1 MRDSF
6 DMFGKRFSRAL
17 AVTTVASLVMATAAF
32 ADNLDDTL
40 AAGSVANPTI
50 AEGGSFTVTI
60 DYQVQQ
66 TGSNNTT
73 FPATVNFALSGA
85 PVWASVSPASRSFT
99 GYSNVQSVTVSGTAP
114 AGSGGS
120 TYSFSVVPS
129 TSAARLNTSPAETS
143 LSVTVTAP
151 TPPSDTTAPVIT
163 PNVDG
168 TLGTNGWYTSDVTVS
183 WSVVDNESAI
193 SSSTGC
199 TTTTISSDTTGTTL
213 TCSATSAGGT
223 SSESVTIKRDA
234 TAPSVSLVGGPADG
248 ASYYFGSVPAA
259 PTCSASDATSGL
271 TGPCAVSGYDSA
283 VGTHIVTASAT
294 DNAGNSNSVSA
305 SYTVLA
311 WTVSG
316 FYRPVDMGVLNS
328 AKAGSTIPLKFEVFA
343 GTTELTDIAI
353 VKTFTQKIACDN
365 TGTAD
370 AIEEYAT
377 GNTSLR
383 YDTTGGQFIF
393 NWKTPS
399 TKGCYRVSL
408 ETQDGTKIT
417 ADFQLK

>member
-1 MRDSF
+1 
-6 DMFGKRFSRAL
+6 MFGKRFSRAL

-32 ADNLDDTL
+32 ADEIQNNVAYDVDAAADVVEL
-40 AAGSVANPTI
+40 AP
-50 AEGGSFTVTI
+50 
-60 DYQVQQ
+60 
-66 TGSNNTT
+66 
-73 FPATVNFALSGA
+73 SGA
-85 PVWASVSPASRSFT
+85 
-99 GYSNVQSVTVSGTAP
+99 TA
-114 AGSGGS
+114 AVLL
-120 TYSFSVVPS
+120 SVVPTGGDGKPGCNLTGS
-129 TSAARLNTSPAETS
+129 TTFTASVGSSNTAVATVSPS
-143 LSVTVTAP
+143 SVTFSSCGDTPTLTVTSGIAGSAVVSLTQTGNTTDGSFNVAPATFTVRVTA
-151 TPPSDTTAPVIT
+151 TDSTAPVISYVLA
-163 PNVDG
+163 PASPDG
-168 TLGTNGWYTSDVTVS
+168 ANGWYTSNVTLTWTVTE
-183 WSVVDNESAI
+183 NESPD
-193 SSSTGC
+193 SLVTTGC
-199 TTTTISSDTTGTTL
+199 VDQNITADQAETTYSCSASSDGG
-213 TCSATSAGGT
+213 SAAQ
-223 SSESVTIKRDA
+223 VDVAIKRDA
-234 TAPSVSLVGGPADG
+234 TAPSVSLVGGPQDG
-248 ASYYFGSVPAA
+248 QSYYFGSVPAA

-271 TGPCAVSGYDSA
+271 AAACAVSGYGTA
-283 VGTHIVTASAT
+283 TGTHTVTASVT
-294 DNAGNSNSVSA
+294 DNAGNSSSASA

-399 TKGCYRVSL
+399 TKGCYRVTL
-408 ETQDGTKIT
+408 ETQDGSKIT